1 MINGT
6 LLTNTSDRTAGTTIS
21 ADSIASVVGTVY
33 FAIAAAS
40 GTGDLPSAV
49 PSGWTQVEVDGSG
62 SRIFVVYRRNGS
74 GSTFGCSVSWAA
86 SQDVRAIQVWAMEG
100 LDTTNPVANS
110 WVNSWPSSP
119 YAKGTNG
126 TFNVAVTSVNYY
138 NVEPTLT
145 TSSPFPSVVAGGF
158 QPQATAKVDDTW
170 TLASSWARRQV
181 GFNEYLSPTSGDNIT
196 LELNSA
202 QVAQSDYP
210 AMIVEVSPTTY
221 GTPRLDDM
229 AWHEATT
236 TSMASDISLGR
247 SDELANF
254 DAGTCSLELTEPLEV
269 NTKSLSVPAGGS
281 LTIATDTLGEV
292 ATNDSLRMRLKVTPD
307 SWAEAATP
315 FSIGTADVSFYLV
328 NRIPIFDANAI
339 TYTCPNKVSFQD
351 NDTGWLEVILI
362 GDSAL
367 GFEGAVFYQSY
378 DGQNWTCLGTCF
390 DSATT
395 ASLSA
400 DTLTFANPDPTH
412 ATQLHEFSIGTLS
425 SPTETRWLVHID
437 INCTELVEQIRGL
450 GLATLNDG
458 AAITSAT
465 YGVEPGWF
473 VRVGAHRPTYT
484 PMHLFTG
491 RVTQATKD
499 FATHDVVFQQLSA
512 TDIIEQISQV
522 ELSRTTYS
530 QAVVKDSPIAFWP
543 LDDDSNVAVDISGNG
558 ADGEYTSAVVHDPG
572 LADGVVNAAMN
583 VGTTEQWMKCSSAKR
598 FAPAATPADP
608 VFGFSIEFWLKTRTT
623 VKQNRSAAI
632 FTYGNTYGNLATQI
646 VLLNQGLVFAVDGV
660 PILSTT
666 QVNDGKLHHI
676 VCTATPDGLAYIYV
690 DGVKTTTVT
699 PANIAVIP
707 ALCTPNYTNDVIVG
721 YSPAGSFSVPLVGT
735 IDDVSMY
742 DFMLADWQIARHYDL
757 GIAGKR
763 KDTLA
768 DRVSLLLSASG
779 FDDSFFIA
787 DESAQTD
794 IYTKPLYEGNLMAE
808 LSALADSYSA
818 RIHANSRGQIVAYG
832 FDYFPYSVATFADD
846 GSALDF
852 QLEGFTTSIDRD
864 MLHNTVTGAM
874 ADGPNV
880 VVSDPSSIGRY
891 GPRGFDIGTIRAT
904 SPGAVSEI
912 AERHLDKYKVPKE
925 RFKQIKLRPQG
936 DIDIWDVMSTLVVSA
951 KVTITLD
958 GDTKDYLIEGVN
970 HALGPKFWET
980 TLSVT
985 EAPIDDFWR
994 WGNSTFGVSTKW
1006 A

>member
-6 LLTNTSDRTAGTTIS
+6 LLTNTSNTSAGTTIS
-21 ADSIASVVGTVY
+21 ADSIDSVVGVVY
-33 FAIAAAS
+33 FVVAAAI
-40 GTGDLPSAV
+40 GTGDAPSAV
-49 PSGWTQVEVDGSG
+49 PSGWTQVEINGSG
-62 SRIFVVYRRNGS
+62 SRIFVLYRRNGS
-74 GSTFGCSVSWAA
+74 GSTFGCNVSWAS
-86 SQDVRAIQVWAMEG
+86 SQDARSIQVWAIEG
-100 LDTTNPVANS
+100 LDTTNPVGTSFLNA
-110 WVNSWPSSP
+110 WPNEP
-119 YAKGTNG
+119 FIKGTNG
-126 TFNVAVTSVNYY
+126 TFNCVVANANYF
-138 NVEPTLT
+138 NLEPAAT
-145 TSSPFPSVVAGGF
+145 TTPFPSVLAGSY
-158 QPQATAKVDDTW
+158 QPEATAQLDGTW
-170 TLASSWARRQV
+170 TLASSYSRREV
-181 GFNEYLSPTSGDNIT
+181 YRYEYPSPFTGDNIT
-196 LELNSA
+196 IELNSA
-202 QVAQSDYP
+202 QAAQSDYP

-236 TSMASDISLGR
+236 TSMTSDIALGR

-254 DAGTCSLELTEPLEV
+254 DAGTCSLQLTEPLEV
-269 NTKSLSVPAGGS
+269 TTASLSVPAGGS

-292 ATNDSLRMRLKVTPD
+292 ATNDSLRLRLKVTPD
-307 SWAEAATP
+307 NWGNAP
-315 FSIGTADVSFYLV
+315 FTLGTTDVSFYTLNSV
-328 NRIPIFDANAI
+328 PILEANAI
-339 TYTCPNKVSFQD
+339 TYTCPNKVKFQD
-351 NDTGWLEVILI
+351 NDTGWLEVILV

-378 DGQNWTCLGTCF
+378 DGQNWTCLGTSF
-390 DSATT
+390 DSTT
-395 ASLSA
+395 TVSMAA
-400 DTLTFANPDPTH
+400 DTLTFANPDSTDS
-412 ATQLHEFSIGTLS
+412 TQLHEFTIGTLDS
-425 SPTETRWLVHID
+425 TTQTTWLVHID
-437 INCTELVEQIRGL
+437 INSTELVEQIRGP
-450 GLATLNDG
+450 GVATLNDG
-458 AAITSAT
+458 ASIATAT

-473 VRVGAHRPTYT
+473 VRVGAHYPTST

-512 TDIIEQISQV
+512 TDITEQISQV
-522 ELSRTTYS
+522 ELSRTTYA

-608 VFGFSIEFWLKTRTT
+608 VNGFSIEFWLKTRTT

-646 VLLNQGLVFAVDGV
+646 LLINQGLVFAVDGV
-660 PILSTT
+660 PLLSTT

-676 VCTATPDGLAYIYV
+676 VCTATPDGLGYIYV
-690 DGVKTTTVT
+690 DGVKTTTVA
-699 PANIAVIP
+699 PANIAFIP
-707 ALCTPNYTNDVIVG
+707 TLCTPNYTNDVIVG
-721 YSPAGSFSVPLVGT
+721 YSPGGTFSVPLVGT

-742 DFMLADWQIARHYDL
+742 DFMLADWQIAKHYEL

-768 DRVSLLLSASG
+768 DRVTLLLGASG

-787 DESAQTD
+787 DSSAQSSD

-808 LSALADSYSA
+808 LTTLAESYSA
-818 RIHANSRGQIVAYG
+818 RVHANARGQIVAYG

-846 GSALDF
+846 DSALSF

-864 MLHNTVTGAM
+864 SLHNTVTGSM

-891 GPRGFDIGTIRAT
+891 GPRNFDIGTIRAT

-936 DIDIWDVMSTLVVSA
+936 DTAIWAVLGTLAVSA

-958 GDTKDYLIEGVN
+958 GDTKDYLIEGVS
-970 HALGPKFWET
+970 HSLAPKFWET

-985 EAPIDDFWR
+985 EAPSDDFWR
-994 WGNSTFGVSTKW
+994 WGSSTFSQDTRW